1 MCREAVANHRLPT
14 VKSSPLHLIAAG
26 IINNPIDIDW
36 EQYGVDNFFN

>member
-1 MCREAVANHRLPT
+1 MCREAVANHILPT